1 MLERAP
7 DGTHVTVVVTGS
19 VQRPKCLTEVRVYFR
34 GSGRK
39 EAYNQAVGETE
50 KVCMTDY
57 ASMRKAIEETKES
70 FDAVERFQRR
80 SVLCP
85 WLDVPLRD
93 ES

>member
-1 MLERAP
+1 
-7 DGTHVTVVVTGS
+7 
-19 VQRPKCLTEVRVYFR
+19 
-34 GSGRK
+34 
-39 EAYNQAVGETE
+39 
-50 KVCMTDY
+50 MTDY